1 MWTAGCCIFM
11 TSSSL
16 CECVVVI
23 SAAPLIA
30 EVLAPARWGTSVSE
44 GKVKLAAFVSAHV
57 S

>member
-1 MWTAGCCIFM
+1 MWTAGCCIFV

-30 EVLAPARWGTSVSE
+30 EVLVPARWGTSVSE
-44 GKVKLAAFVSAHV
+44 GKVKLAAFVSEHV